1 MERGVSRG
9 KREVCPSDQATRKG
23 LGNLLDS
30 LACLGESRGDS
41 PPASLADNDL
51 PSLYGSPGA
60 AWQDKPVG
68 RCKMDQ
74 QNPSY
79 ISCTEDEQ
87 KDDVSIFFRDTLE
100 KQIEAVV
107 DTISPLY
114 GDDFTQAHWKRCAC
128 VRITAILRTAKAF
141 EVKKIDLFFVIIV

>member
-51 PSLYGSPGA
+51 PSFYGSPGA
-60 AWQDKPVG
+60 SWQDKPRRGGV
-68 RCKMDQ
+68 RWITK
-74 QNPSY
+74 NPSY
-79 ISCTEDEQ
+79 ISCMEGDKIAQRKRHAQIRGHAAFLLHTLYR
-87 KDDVSIFFRDTLE
+87 VYRVWLTCAISIIVF
-100 KQIEAVV
+100 A
-107 DTISPLY
+107 
-114 GDDFTQAHWKRCAC
+114 
-128 VRITAILRTAKAF
+128 
-141 EVKKIDLFFVIIV
+141 LFFSSDCPVIFADF

>member
-30 LACLGESRGDS
+30 LACRGRGRSPSKRRQATIAKLVWRSRCQT
-41 PPASLADNDL
+41 
-51 PSLYGSPGA
+51 
-60 AWQDKPVG
+60 WQDKPRRGGV
-68 RCKMDQ
+68 RWIQK
-74 QNPSY
+74 NPSY
-79 ISCTEDEQ
+79 IACTEDEQ

-128 VRITAILRTAKAF
+128 VRITAIIRTLRANF
-141 EVKKIDLFFVIIV
+141 GENRDEFCLII

>member
-51 PSLYGSPGA
+51 PGLYGSPGA
-60 AWQDKPVG
+60 SWQDKQAEGEAVP
-68 RCKMDQ
+68 
-74 QNPSY
+74 
-79 ISCTEDEQ
+79 
-87 KDDVSIFFRDTLE
+87 DVSIWYILYARCFR
-100 KQIEAVV
+100 
-107 DTISPLY
+107 
-114 GDDFTQAHWKRCAC
+114 
-128 VRITAILRTAKAF
+128 
-141 EVKKIDLFFVIIV
+141 

>member
-1 MERGVSRG
+1 MERRVSRG

-23 LGNLLDS
+23 LGNLDS
-30 LACLGESRGDS
+30 LACLGESGGDS

-87 KDDVSIFFRDTLE
+87 KDDVSIFFRDTL
-100 KQIEAVV
+100 
-107 DTISPLY
+107 
-114 GDDFTQAHWKRCAC
+114 
-128 VRITAILRTAKAF
+128 
-141 EVKKIDLFFVIIV
+141 KK

>member
-30 LACLGESRGDS
+30 LACLGEPRGDS

-68 RCKMDQ
+68 R
-74 QNPSY
+74 Y
-79 ISCTEDEQ
+79 
-87 KDDVSIFFRDTLE
+87 
-100 KQIEAVV
+100 QIA
-107 DTISPLY
+107 
-114 GDDFTQAHWKRCAC
+114 A
-128 VRITAILRTAKAF
+128 AIL
-141 EVKKIDLFFVIIV
+141 VYLVC

>member
-30 LACLGESRGDS
+30 LACLGEPRGDS

-79 ISCTEDEQ
+79 ISCMEHS
-87 KDDVSIFFRDTLE
+87 KKRSITSVCNTSFDGCYTL
-100 KQIEAVV
+100 
-107 DTISPLY
+107 
-114 GDDFTQAHWKRCAC
+114 H
-128 VRITAILRTAKAF
+128 
-141 EVKKIDLFFVIIV
+141 

>member
-41 PPASLADNDL
+41 PPASLADNGL

-128 VRITAILRTAKAF
+128 VRITAILRTS
-141 EVKKIDLFFVIIV
+141 

>member
-30 LACLGESRGDS
+30 LACLGEPRGDS

-79 ISCTEDEQ
+79 ISCPEDEH

-114 GDDFTQAHWKRCAC
+114 GDNFTQAHWKRCAC
-128 VRITAILRTAKAF
+128 VRITAIIRTLRANF
-141 EVKKIDLFFVIIV
+141 GENRDEFCLII